1 MIQVKQLSRHLFA
14 VDLSGDQL
22 SLIQDAAAESLH
34 DESGVLF
41 ALLYSVLRVDD
52 KNILPERSQ
61 DGVEGKNAG
70 MGRR

>member
-41 ALLYSVLRVDD
+41 ALLYGVLRVDD

-61 DGVEGKNAG
+61 DGLEG
-70 MGRR
+70 